1 MGAVRIIL
9 SFISVRTDDII
20 SKQSVHDTLLLPVS
34 PNFISN
40 RSEASSDQIQMK
52 AIISSQIN
60 GRSRGDS
67 VFGTLCKRVLLL
79 VATTG
84 LICYGRDWHSSLAR
98 LFCEGLL
105 LNTQQRIAPRNPG
118 SGAPLSISYSF
129 SRPTTKATLNRR
141 LSLDDKE
148 NESESDKDG
157 GSDSGGDDGSQ
168 SQLFDAKA
176 LSNRIKQVRDSE
188 SETTEIFASGLEQR
202 VRELRSANA
211 IEEKIDSISDG
222 EADDEISSAPLLSLP
237 VICFDALLPNQKLEG
252 STEDTTFIKFL
263 LQETGLGGWFVMTSF
278 EYRSRKVRRNGV
290 LCKVEFLDAA
300 ASPASLARYRTT
312 NETAIGERENTTKT
326 ETEPSEMISNDASE
340 IRLPTSVDFVIVGK
354 RRCRLAGKSEGLES
368 RIGRWRRVYDENGE
382 ESVLG
387 WGVERFTDLLPSSD
401 LNGQTSK
408 PPSSTK
414 VKTQAEVDV
423 ETTKVTDPKQWST
436 TQIKL
441 HNLDGGETSVDPAN
455 LEKAESLVPL
465 LEKWLDLAS
474 NPGTYNNVN
483 VTAAAMRVRRDQPIL
498 RVDPKALLKR
508 AVAELGV
515 RPDPR
520 KDPTSFCFW
529 AAALINPL
537 PAMGISLEIRGNIL
551 EVQTLEERLKILEM
565 GLVRSIQNLKGE
577 RPF

>member
-1 MGAVRIIL
+1 M
-9 SFISVRTDDII
+9 
-20 SKQSVHDTLLLPVS
+20 
-34 PNFISN
+34 
-40 RSEASSDQIQMK
+40 
-52 AIISSQIN
+52 
-60 GRSRGDS
+60 
-67 VFGTLCKRVLLL
+67 
-79 VATTG
+79 
-84 LICYGRDWHSSLAR
+84 
-98 LFCEGLL
+98 
-105 LNTQQRIAPRNPG
+105 
-118 SGAPLSISYSF
+118 
-129 SRPTTKATLNRR
+129 ATLDRR
-141 LSLDDKE
+141 LSLGDNE
-148 NESESDKDG
+148 NENDG
-157 GSDSGGDDGSQ
+157 DGGDDGSQ
-168 SQLFDAKA
+168 SSLFDAKA

-202 VRELRSANA
+202 VRELRSAKA
-211 IEEKIDSISDG
+211 IEEKIDSISNG
-222 EADDEISSAPLLSLP
+222 EANDGNSSPPLLSLP

-263 LQETGLGGWFVMTSF
+263 LQETGLGGWFVMTSY

-326 ETEPSEMISNDASE
+326 ETETEPSQMISNDSSK

-354 RRCRLAGKSEGLES
+354 RRCRLAGKSKGLES

-414 VKTQAEVDV
+414 AKTEAEV
-423 ETTKVTDPKQWST
+423 ETTKVTDPKQWSA

-441 HNLDGGETSVDPAN
+441 HDLDGGEISVDPAN

-465 LEKWLDLAS
+465 VEEWLDLAS

-508 AVAELGV
+508 AVAALGV

-520 KDPTSFCFW
+520 TDPTRFCFW

-551 EVQTLEERLKILEM
+551 EVRTLEERLKILEM

>member
-1 MGAVRIIL
+1 MCIEL
-9 SFISVRTDDII
+9 
-20 SKQSVHDTLLLPVS
+20 
-34 PNFISN
+34 
-40 RSEASSDQIQMK
+40 EASSDSTQMITIK
-52 AIISSQIN
+52 SSRIK

-67 VFGTLCKRVLLL
+67 VFITLCKCVLLL

-84 LICYGRDWHSSLAR
+84 LICCGLGYRNSRDWHVSLGR

-105 LNTQQRIAPRNPG
+105 LKYQQRMAPRNSNRDCKTG
-118 SGAPLSISYSF
+118 SGAPLSISCSF
-129 SRPTTKATLNRR
+129 SMPTTIATLDRR
-141 LSLDDKE
+141 LSLDDNE
-148 NESESDKDG
+148 NDKDAG
-157 GSDSGGDDGSQ
+157 GDDDDGSQ
-168 SQLFDAKA
+168 YASFDAEE

-202 VRELRSANA
+202 VRELRSAKA
-211 IEEKIDSISDG
+211 IEEKFDSISDG
-222 EADDEISSAPLLSLP
+222 EVDDENSLPPLLSLP

-252 STEDTTFIKFL
+252 STQDTTFIKFL

-300 ASPASLARYRTT
+300 ASPALFARQRMT
-312 NETAIGERENTTKT
+312 NETAIDERENTTNT
-326 ETEPSEMISNDASE
+326 ETETKTEPSEKISNDSSKT
-340 IRLPTSVDFVIVGK
+340 RLPTSVDFVIVGK

-387 WGVERFTDLLPSSD
+387 WGMERFTDLLPSSEKGGRV

-408 PPSSTK
+408 PSSSRK
-414 VKTQAEVDV
+414 AKAEVEV

-436 TQIKL
+436 TQIEL
-441 HNLDGGETSVDPAN
+441 HNLDGGETSVDPDT
-455 LEKAESLVPL
+455 LDKGESLVPL
-465 LEKWLDLAS
+465 LEEWLDLAS
-474 NPGTYNNVN
+474 NPGTYRNVN
-483 VTAAAMRVRRDQPIL
+483 VTAAAIRVRRDQPIL

-508 AVAELGV
+508 AAAELGV

-520 KDPTSFCFW
+520 NDPTSFCFW

-537 PAMGISLEIRGNIL
+537 PAMGVSLEIRGNLL
-551 EVQTLEERLKILEM
+551 EVRTLGERLKIVEV